1 MLADI
6 SSNAI
11 VVPGTEVNDVE
22 DMTGDLELDAA
33 SVLYVSGEE
42 SIQQV
47 ISAFNTSDKGASGKR
62 LNLLINFCLWAY
74 SSDWMLA

>member
-6 SSNAI
+6 SSDAI
-11 VVPGTEVNDVE
+11 VVPGTEVNDVD
-22 DMTGDLELDAA
+22 DMTGDLDLDAA

-47 ISAFNTSDKGASGKR
+47 RVLDV
-62 LNLLINFCLWAY
+62 
-74 SSDWMLA
+74 